1 MDDKPRKTLTDFI
14 DQNQKLLSTI
24 GIFTALSVFIN
35 QLPGDLAKSDA
46 ELHVVLRLLSAL
58 LCVLAITAFIEVLK
72 NSFTYPEQGL
82 IRLFSTVLLLAFAM
96 FVFVWVKTFLAG
108 VVVVLIFFAGISFLV
123 ISMTLSAMLI
133 ETIMKRTSFLKSRS
147 QRTRAFWIPLFGS
160 LILTV
165 TAVALLQRFL
175 SLIH

>member
-1 MDDKPRKTLTDFI
+1 MDEKPRKTLTDFI

-24 GIFTALSVFIN
+24 GVFTALSVFIN

-46 ELHVVLRLLSAL
+46 ELHVVLRLLSSL
-58 LCVLAITAFIEVLK
+58 LCVLAIIAFIEVLK

-82 IRLFSTVLLLAFAM
+82 IRLFNTVLLLAFAM

-108 VVVVLIFFAGISFLV
+108 AVVALIFLLGITLLV
-123 ISMTLSAMLI
+123 TSLTLFAMLI
-133 ETIMKRTSFLKSRS
+133 QTIMKHTSLLKSRS
-147 QRTRAFWIPLFGS
+147 QRTREYFIPLFGS

-165 TAVALLQRFL
+165 TAIAVLHRCY
-175 SLIH
+175 H